1 MPVFTP
7 AHLGK
12 WEQLYRDLLEGETLP
27 LTADGTWMLADR
39 PGLVAVFDDS
49 EPVFIGAADKL
60 GKELTSAVNGGAE
73 SELRTLIAIVE
84 LGSSIK
90 TATTRAKSGPLAKRV
105 TRKVE
110 KMRYRIVPAPPSY
123 LAALAEAFA
132 IVADPRYNGQTA
144 RANAALDS
152 LPK

>member
-39 PGLVAVFDDS
+39 PGLVAVFDDG
-49 EPVFIGAADKL
+49 EPVFIGESDKL
-60 GKELTSAVNGGAE
+60 GKELATAVNGGGE
-73 SELRTLIAIVE
+73 SLLRTLIAVVE
-84 LGSSIK
+84 LSASMK
-90 TATTRAKSGPLAKRV
+90 TAATRAKSGPLAKRV
-105 TRKVE
+105 SRRVE
-110 KMRYRIVPAPPSY
+110 KMRYRIVPAPPSQ
-123 LAALAEAFA
+123 LTALADAFA
-132 IVADPRYNGQTA
+132 IVADPRYNGPTA
-144 RANAALDS
+144 RANAALDA